1 MAPSSNKSYFKRL
14 LFIILHDT
22 FRSKWM
28 KYIPKIFSFFLLMSP
43 VLCFA
48 QQNTYTISGTVN
60 RPEIKTLYFTQST
73 FYDTN
78 TKPNA
83 QKIEVLDGKFSF
95 KGMID
100 EPVPAFLSLAEDY
113 KKIGTKPKE
122 FILDKGIISIEIT
135 SDLASAVVKG
145 SKAQDDLFQYNIE
158 QNPYSA
164 KINEINIEAQRL
176 SSSGISA
183 DSIGQLFR
191 IPFRDAN
198 RALTDFQLKFI
209 QKNSSAFI
217 SLLLIPNIARSTNN
231 YIEAD
236 SLLASLQ
243 DNIESSA
250 TAKTIREYII
260 SQKKTSVGALAPD
273 FRLADTAGKKI
284 ALSALKG
291 KYVLLDFWAAWC
303 GPCRQENP
311 NVVQAFKTYKNDGF
325 TVLGVSLDKE
335 KKSWLKAIHDDN
347 LQWQHVSDLKFWASE
362 AAILYGITSIPRNFL
377 LDPRGKIIGR
387 DLRGQ
392 DLLDKLEELFP
403 AKKIK

>member
-1 MAPSSNKSYFKRL
+1 MR
-14 LFIILHDT
+14 
-22 FRSKWM
+22 
-28 KYIPKIFSFFLLMSP
+28 YIAKIFSFFLLMSP

-60 RPEIKTLYFTQST
+60 RPEIKNLYFTQST
-73 FYDTN
+73 FYNTN

-158 QNPYSA
+158 QTPYST

-183 DSIGQLFR
+183 DSIAQLFR

-198 RALTDFQLKFI
+198 SALTDFQRKFV

-273 FRLADTAGKKI
+273 FRLADTSGKKI

-325 TVLGVSLDKE
+325 TVFGVSLDKE

>member
-1 MAPSSNKSYFKRL
+1 
-14 LFIILHDT
+14 
-22 FRSKWM
+22 M

-48 QQNTYTISGTVN
+48 QQNTFTISGTVN
-60 RPEIKTLYFTQST
+60 RPEIKNLYFTQST
-73 FYDTN
+73 FYNTN

-158 QNPYSA
+158 QTPYST

-176 SSSGISA
+176 FSSGISA
-183 DSIGQLFR
+183 DSIAQLFR

-198 RALTDFQLKFI
+198 RALTDFQLKFV

-325 TVLGVSLDKE
+325 TVFGVSLDKE

-377 LDPRGKIIGR
+377 LDPSGKIIGR

>member
-1 MAPSSNKSYFKRL
+1 MR
-14 LFIILHDT
+14 
-22 FRSKWM
+22 
-28 KYIPKIFSFFLLMSP
+28 YIAKIFSFFLLMSP

-78 TKPNA
+78 TKLNA
-83 QKIEVLDGKFSF
+83 QKIEVLDGRFSI

-100 EPVPAFLSLAEDY
+100 EPVPAFLSLFEDY

-198 RALTDFQLKFI
+198 RALTDFQLKFV

>member
-1 MAPSSNKSYFKRL
+1 MR
-14 LFIILHDT
+14 
-22 FRSKWM
+22 
-28 KYIPKIFSFFLLMSP
+28 YIAKIFSFFLLMSP

-78 TKPNA
+78 TKLNA
-83 QKIEVLDGKFSF
+83 QKIDVLDGKFSI

-100 EPVPAFLSLAEDY
+100 EPVPAFLSLVEDY

>member
-1 MAPSSNKSYFKRL
+1 MR
-14 LFIILHDT
+14 
-22 FRSKWM
+22 
-28 KYIPKIFSFFLLMSP
+28 YIAKIFSFFLLMSP

-60 RPEIKTLYFTQST
+60 RPEIKNLYFTQST
-73 FYDTN
+73 FYNTN

-158 QNPYSA
+158 QTPYST

-183 DSIGQLFR
+183 DSIAQLFR

-198 RALTDFQLKFI
+198 RALTDFQLKFV

-325 TVLGVSLDKE
+325 TVFGVSLDKE

>member
-1 MAPSSNKSYFKRL
+1 MR
-14 LFIILHDT
+14 
-22 FRSKWM
+22 
-28 KYIPKIFSFFLLMSP
+28 YIAKIFSFFLLMSP

-60 RPEIKTLYFTQST
+60 RPEIKNLYFTQST

-135 SDLASAVVKG
+135 SDLASAVIKG

-158 QNPYSA
+158 QTPYST

-183 DSIGQLFR
+183 DSIAQLFR

-198 RALTDFQLKFI
+198 RALTDFQLKFV

-236 SLLASLQ
+236 SLLVSLQ

-260 SQKKTSVGALAPD
+260 SEKKTSVGALAPD